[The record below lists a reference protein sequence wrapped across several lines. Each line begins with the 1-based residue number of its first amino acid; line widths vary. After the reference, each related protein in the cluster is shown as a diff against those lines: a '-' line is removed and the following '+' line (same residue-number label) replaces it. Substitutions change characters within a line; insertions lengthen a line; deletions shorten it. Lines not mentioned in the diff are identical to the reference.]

1 VVTRPAG
8 TPATART
15 RLLVGYDGT
24 PEGEDALALARVLGA
39 PLGAETVA
47 ACVTALPHRPGA
59 RQQLPRLE
67 WEAEETL
74 AAATGDDLER
84 RPVVSSSAAR
94 GLFELADEEQVDML
108 VVGSSH
114 HSGLG
119 AVLAGSVGRAL
130 LQGAP
135 CPVAIAPRD
144 YRSQDLDRLRVLQI
158 GYDGSPEAER
168 ALDGAIELALA
179 AEATMR
185 LVAVLT
191 PVQTANDSSARHDA
205 LREAVGAAR
214 DRCPAELRADARAR
228 TGDAAT
234 ILRDEAEM
242 GVDLLVVGSR
252 GYGPALRTMLG
263 SVAAELIAW
272 APCPVL
278 VYPRAASRAAR

>member
-1 VVTRPAG
+1 M
-8 TPATART
+8 
-15 RLLVGYDGT
+15 LVGYDGS
-24 PEGEDALALARVLGA
+24 PEGEDALALARLLGA

-47 ACVTALPHRPGA
+47 ACVTPIPRRPGPGK
-59 RQQLPRLE
+59 QLPRLE
-67 WEAEETL
+67 EEAERTL
-74 AAATGDDLER
+74 TTAAGDDLER
-84 RPVVSSSAAR
+84 RPVVSSSPAR
-94 GLFELADEEQVDML
+94 GLFELAEVEEVDML

-135 CPVAIAPRD
+135 CPVAIAPRGYSGND
-144 YRSQDLDRLRVLQI
+144 IDRLRVLEI
-158 GYDGSPEAER
+158 GYDGSSEAER
-168 ALDGAIELALA
+168 ALNGAIELALA

-191 PVQTANDSSARHDA
+191 PVQSSHDNLARHDSLRHA
-205 LREAVGAAR
+205 LYAAR
-214 DRCPAELRADARAR
+214 DRCPPELRADARAR
-228 TGDAAT
+228 TGDAAS

-252 GYGPALRTMLG
+252 GYGPAMRTMLG
-263 SVAAELIAW
+263 SVAAELITW

-278 VYPRAASRAAR
+278 VYPRAAFRAAG